1 MKSVLVID
9 DEPAIR
15 KALQRALV
23 SAGHPVQLAN
33 NGTEGLDALKAQT
46 ADIVIVDIIMPR
58 VNGVDTIRAIV
69 REFPNVR
76 IIAISGGG
84 NFSPAEYQPHAI
96 KTEAYLAAATVA
108 GAHAVLT
115 KPFRTQDVT
124 HAISTV
130 TNLPSGNGS
139 LI

>member
-15 KALQRALV
+15 RSLQRVLV
-23 SAGHPVQLAN
+23 GAGYPVRLAN
-33 NGTEGLDALKAQT
+33 NGTDGLEALKSQT
-46 ADIVIVDIIMPR
+46 VDIVIVDIIMPR

-69 REFPNVR
+69 QEFPNVR

-84 NFSPAEYQPHAI
+84 NFSSAEYQPYAI

-115 KPFRTQDVT
+115 KPFKTQDVIR
-124 HAISTV
+124 AIKAV
-130 TNLPSGNGS
+130 TDSYSGDGQLN
-139 LI
+139 

>member
-15 KALQRALV
+15 KALHRTLV
-23 SAGHPVQLAN
+23 SAGYPVQMAN
-33 NGTEGLDALKAQT
+33 NGTEGLEALKTQMV
-46 ADIVIVDIIMPR
+46 DIVIVDIIMPKI
-58 VNGVDTIRAIV
+58 NGVDTIRSIV
-69 REFPNVR
+69 REFPNVK

-115 KPFRTQDVT
+115 KPFRTQDVI
-124 HAISTV
+124 HAIWTV
-130 TNLPSGNGS
+130 TNMSSGDGS
-139 LI
+139 LN

>member
-15 KALQRALV
+15 KALHRTLV
-23 SAGHPVQLAN
+23 SAGYPVQMAN
-33 NGTEGLDALKAQT
+33 NGIEGLEALRTQT
-46 ADIVIVDIIMPR
+46 VDIVIVDIIMPK
-58 VNGVDTIRAIV
+58 VNGVDTIRSIV
-69 REFPNVR
+69 REFPDVR

-115 KPFRTQDVT
+115 KPFRTQDVI
-124 HAISTV
+124 HAIWTV
-130 TNLPSGNGS
+130 TNQFSGDGG

>member
-15 KALQRALV
+15 RSLQRVLV
-23 SAGHPVQLAN
+23 SAGYPVRLAN
-33 NGTEGLDALKAQT
+33 NGTDGLEALKSQIV
-46 ADIVIVDIIMPR
+46 DIVIVDIIMPR

-69 REFPNVR
+69 QEFPNVR

-84 NFSPAEYQPHAI
+84 NFSSAEYQPYAI

-115 KPFRTQDVT
+115 KPFKTQDVIR
-124 HAISTV
+124 AIKAV
-130 TNLPSGNGS
+130 TDSYSGNGE
-139 LI
+139 LN

>member
-15 KALQRALV
+15 KALHRTLV
-23 SAGHPVQLAN
+23 SAGYPVQMAN
-33 NGTEGLDALKAQT
+33 NGTEGLEALKTQLV
-46 ADIVIVDIIMPR
+46 DIVIVDIIMPK
-58 VNGVDTIRAIV
+58 VNGVDTIRSIV

-115 KPFRTQDVT
+115 KPFRTRDVI
-124 HAISTV
+124 HAIWTV
-130 TNLPSGNGS
+130 TNQSS
-139 LI
+139 ATET